1 MSVYRLMIIVVVL
14 FCSVICISRAEPPS
28 KVSALVSTNKVS
40 SDEVFDMQ
48 IHIESNTDDI
58 TPPDLSEI
66 KDFKH
71 SYLGA
76 SRSSKT
82 VISNVNGKQ
91 KMVTENV
98 IILNYKF
105 MPLKEGKL
113 NIPSLSVEVEGK
125 VYKTDKIPVVVSKN
139 KEQQNMSFLRYKL
152 PRNKTFVGE
161 TIPVELVWYFRNN
174 PQLNSIDVP
183 SFTDDR
189 FVVSKMSMPKKVDQG
204 QRLIEIS
211 FNGGKYWALQGE
223 AIVDGVAYVTLTMK
237 WYIAPKELGSIELKP
252 STIVASYITGYR
264 ENPMFR
270 GIPKG
275 FSSVFDD
282 DSFFNAREP
291 VMKQIAT
298 RTEPVK
304 IDVEALPVKGRPDNF
319 SGVVSKIQLGAE
331 ASTDKASVGEPIE
344 VDLFVSG
351 SDNIY
356 NMTLPDFN
364 KQSDIQD
371 KFKVI
376 ADTNDNA
383 VVGNMRKFKLIFRA
397 LNSNVHAIPPL
408 KVAYY
413 DPQEKDYKE
422 AKTWEIPIKIKAAK
436 IVSASDIETNAKVAK
451 VLNKVKENND
461 GIFENYTDDSVLLN
475 QNVSIGQYL
484 SNNKVFFSVFPGCY
498 FTILLGQ
505 LVLGRRKLTENSRAA
520 SRAVKTFNLQLKSL
534 GNNEL
539 NAENISKAI
548 ICYYK
553 VKFQAEDK
561 EFTLSEIYNMLE
573 KITSINDETLI
584 NLKKI
589 IDYCEACCYTG
600 KSDHQLS
607 SNFVESVSAVISRID
622 LEIK

>member
-1 MSVYRLMIIVVVL
+1 MIIVIVM
-14 FCSVICISRAEPPS
+14 FCSVIGVSRAESPV
-28 KVSALVSTNKVS
+28 KVSALVNTNKVS

-48 IHIESNTDDI
+48 IHIESSTDNI

-76 SRSSKT
+76 SRNSKT
-82 VISNVNGKQ
+82 FITSVNGKQ
-91 KMVTENV
+91 KMVTTNTFV
-98 IILNYKF
+98 LNYKF
-105 MPLKEGKL
+105 MPLKEGRL
-113 NIPSLSVEVEGK
+113 TIPSLSVEVEGK
-125 VYKTDKIPVVVSKN
+125 IYQTEPIPVIVSKN
-139 KEQQNMSFLRYKL
+139 TEPQNLTFLKYEL
-152 PRNKTFVGE
+152 PRKKIYLGE
-161 TIPVELVWYFRNN
+161 TVPIELVWYFRNN

-183 SFTDDR
+183 PFTDGR
-189 FVVSKMSMPKKVDQG
+189 FVVSKMSMPKKVDKG
-204 QRLIEIS
+204 QRLVEIS

-223 AIVDGVAYVTLTMK
+223 SIVDGVAYVTLTMK
-237 WYIAPKELGSIELKP
+237 WYIAPKESGPVELEP
-252 STIVASYITGYR
+252 STVVASYITGYR

-270 GIPKG
+270 GMPKG

-298 RTEPVK
+298 RTAPVK
-304 IDVEALPVKGRPDNF
+304 IEVEALPVKGRPDDF

-371 KFKVI
+371 NFKVI
-376 ADTNDNA
+376 VDTNDSA

-413 DPQEKDYKE
+413 DPKEQDYKE

-436 IVSASDIETNAKVAK
+436 IISASDIETDTKVVK
-451 VLNKVKENND
+451 VSNKIKENSE
-461 GIFENYTDDSVLLN
+461 GIFENYTSDSALLN
-475 QNVSIGQYL
+475 QNVSIAQYL
-484 SNNKVFFSVFPGCY
+484 SENKVFFSVFPGCY
-498 FTILLGQ
+498 FTLLLGQ

-520 SRAVKTFNLQLKSL
+520 SRAVKIFNAQLNSL
-534 GNNEL
+534 AKNNL
-539 NAENISKAI
+539 CAENLSKAI
-548 ICYYK
+548 IDYYK
-553 VKFQAEDK
+553 VRFQTEDK
-561 EFTLSEIYNMLE
+561 EFTLSEIYSELI
-573 KITSINDETLI
+573 KIASINDVTLV
-584 NLKKI
+584 NFKKVV
-589 IDYCEACCYTG
+589 DYCEACCYTG
-600 KSDHQLS
+600 KSNQQLS
-607 SNFVESVSAVISRID
+607 STFVESVSTIISKID
-622 LEIK
+622 LEIE